1 MNSEDREKLASLKN
15 EELKIRLN
23 NSIKNIE
30 EAIKYIMDIDYL
42 YIDKYDGDGLTT
54 ALHILVDKRQAL
66 YRIREETK

>member
-1 MNSEDREKLASLKN
+1 MNSEDREKLTYLKN